1 MMCITNDVPRR
12 PLSTSVNMNGKR
24 RIGALSSMQGGLF
37 AEASASSK
45 SSSSSSSYL
54 SRLLQSRTSSGTLAG
69 RINTT
74 PSAATGTSSTQPTY
88 DNGNGSVIS
97 TWDRRSKPSAS
108 LLGSSLRDGR
118 MTACLEQ
125 RYGEN
130 RPAAAAAAA
139 AGQTRRMMQ
148 KRPRKPTDAYQYFF
162 REQCREISKLE
173 SSRRAADG
181 DDDACG
187 MTCSG
192 SNKRRKSPTG
202 QAIHLGVDIGK
213 IIAKKW
219 RELSSDRRKR
229 YEDMA
234 DEDAERYRKEVEE
247 YYMQPDAAAA
257 GMPRATTGRLAA
269 IMAASSSATRAAA
282 SNHLLMGNNGNGNS
296 TSVALTAVNKALST
310 TASASTSTSTSTSL
324 ATTNKTSLQSLLHER
339 RKQLLDDLSSL
350 NQITSSRLAA
360 GRPALSGPVD
370 PAVRQRLYHL
380 SVGPG
385 SGSSSGNA
393 AIGPSPWGK
402 AVRLSNT
409 AASSY
414 LTATTAAGKTQSPAI
429 RSTSTLSLKT
439 SSSPPVVS
447 DGPTIEILD

>member
-1 MMCITNDVPRR
+1 MMCTINDVHRR
-12 PLSTSVNMNGKR
+12 PLSTSINMNGKR

-45 SSSSSSSYL
+45 STSSTSSSSSYL

-74 PSAATGTSSTQPTY
+74 STVAAGTSSTRPNC
-88 DNGNGSVIS
+88 DSGNGSVIS
-97 TWDRRSKPSAS
+97 KWDRRPKPPAS
-108 LLGSSLRDGR
+108 LLGLSLRDGR
-118 MTACLEQ
+118 MAALEQ

-130 RPAAAAAAA
+130 RPAAAAAE
-139 AGQTRRMMQ
+139 QTRRIMQ

-173 SSRRAADG
+173 SSRCAADG
-181 DDDACG
+181 DDTPYG
-187 MTCSG
+187 MTCS

-202 QAIHLGVDIGK
+202 EAIHLSVDIGK
-213 IIAKKW
+213 IVAKKW
-219 RELSSDRRKR
+219 RELSSDQRKK
-229 YEDMA
+229 YEGMA

-269 IMAASSSATRAAA
+269 IMAASSSSTRAP
-282 SNHLLMGNNGNGNS
+282 SNHLLLGNNGNGNS
-296 TSVALTAVNKALST
+296 TTSTALTAVNNALST
-310 TASASTSTSTSTSL
+310 TTSTSTSTSL

-339 RKQLLDDLSSL
+339 RTQLLDDLSSL

-385 SGSSSGNA
+385 SSSSGNA

-402 AVRLSNT
+402 AVRSSNT

-414 LTATTAAGKTQSPAI
+414 LTAMTAADKTQPPAN
-429 RSTSTLSLKT
+429 TSTPSLKT
-439 SSSPPVVS
+439 PSSPPVVS
-447 DGPTIEILD
+447 DGPTIEILN